1 MPKQTLEGIKM
12 KKLLLVGVLVVCM
25 GIVGYEFYINSML
38 AYVDILGII
47 ITIAIFKNK
56 LVR

>member
-1 MPKQTLEGIKM
+1 M
-12 KKLLLVGVLVVCM
+12 KKLLLAGVLVACM
-25 GIVGYEFYINSML
+25 GIVGYEFYINSIL
-38 AYVDILGII
+38 AYIDMLGII

>member
-1 MPKQTLEGIKM
+1 M
-12 KKLLLVGVLVVCM
+12 KKLLLAGVSVACI
-25 GIVGYEFYINSML
+25 GIVGYEFYINSIL

>member
-1 MPKQTLEGIKM
+1 M
-12 KKLLLVGVLVVCM
+12 KKLLLAGVLVACI
-25 GIVGYEFYINSML
+25 GIVGYEFYINSIL

-56 LVR
+56 VMR

>member
-1 MPKQTLEGIKM
+1 M
-12 KKLLLVGVLVVCM
+12 KKLLLAGVLVACI
-25 GIVGYEFYINSML
+25 GIVGYEFYINSIL